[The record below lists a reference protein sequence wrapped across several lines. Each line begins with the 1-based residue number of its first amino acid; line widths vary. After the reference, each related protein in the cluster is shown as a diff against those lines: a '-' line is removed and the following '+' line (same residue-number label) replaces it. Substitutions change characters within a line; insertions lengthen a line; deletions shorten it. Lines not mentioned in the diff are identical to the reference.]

1 MSRKE
6 SPEEARERMR
16 REVLLEA
23 GQACLDW
30 AEDTGLCHIC
40 SYDGPAGK
48 PHDEHCPL
56 RKRAESERH
65 ARKEWRWVKQT
76 WIRRCWRPPP
86 HGTR

>member
-30 AEDTGLCHIC
+30 AEDTGECHIC

-65 ARKEWRWVKQT
+65 ARKE
-76 WIRRCWRPPP
+76 RR
-86 HGTR
+86 

>member
-40 SYDGPAGK
+40 SYEGPAGR
-48 PHDEHCPL
+48 PHDEHEP
-56 RKRAESERH
+56 RARRRSDDPSLPIRPAH
-65 ARKEWRWVKQT
+65 ARRE
-76 WIRRCWRPPP
+76 
-86 HGTR
+86 